1 MLLLI
6 IKGSPLTFLTD
17 SVINKL
23 LPPNQTLEGDSFSVE
38 IHGKMQA
45 VQKSDA
51 KSHNFNGIN
60 LLGTDYLLHA
70 SLVLTA
76 DYVNFKVMLDQGKK
90 EIKYLYLYLYIKIKY
105 TLFKKEMWKGKSN
118 PMVISRKP

>member
-1 MLLLI
+1 MLPLI

-17 SVINKL
+17 AVISKL

-38 IHGKMQA
+38 IHGKNQS

-60 LLGTDYLLHA
+60 LLGTDYLTHA
-70 SLVLTA
+70 SVVLTT
-76 DYVNFKVMLDQGKK
+76 DYVNYKVTLDKGKK
-90 EIKYLYLYLYIKIKY
+90 EIKYLYLYK
-105 TLFKKEMWKGKSN
+105 N
-118 PMVISRKP
+118 